1 MDAGSFASSSVGAS
15 IRIGFE
21 LPSFQIWNDGGTLHW
36 MKTQTASKVP
46 PRSGFASIYFLMH
59 ILLQILFFVALT
71 GSVTSSIYCGMVM
84 VAAIRFGLRRRR
96 ELRQPADFL
105 PPLSVLKPLHG
116 TEPGMERNLETFFQQ
131 QYPDFELLFCAR
143 QETDE
148 GLRLA
153 RKVGERYP
161 AVNARF
167 LTCGEPMPKF
177 HNAKVYS
184 LAKLDSVAKNDT
196 YITSDA
202 DVRVQ
207 PDYLLRMVQN
217 LKDPHVGL
225 ASCVYL
231 GTAGEGA
238 TLASQLDAVGK
249 SVEMTSGV
257 LVADMIE
264 GTKFALGATMAT
276 RRKSFQEV
284 GGFDELG
291 QFYADDFVLGNR
303 LAAQGTGVLLA
314 THVIRLMVQDSP
326 FWLSFRNQLRW
337 MQSTRRS
344 RPWGHLGSGLTFA
357 IPFGLMG
364 LVWGLCT
371 GRAAVGLFWL
381 VVMIVNRWLQ
391 AGSILLVM
399 GDPGWWRGTLIYP
412 LRDFLGWALWVGSY
426 GGESF
431 YYRGKVY
438 KMKQGGRVESPE

>member
-1 MDAGSFASSSVGAS
+1 MTVV
-15 IRIGFE
+15 
-21 LPSFQIWNDGGTLHW
+21 L
-36 MKTQTASKVP
+36 
-46 PRSGFASIYFLMH
+46 H
-59 ILLQILFFVALT
+59 ILFWVAVV
-71 GSVTSSIYCGMVM
+71 GSVTSSIYCGMVI
-84 VAAIRFGLRRRR
+84 VAAARFGLRRRG
-96 ELRQPADFL
+96 ELSVAADFL

-116 TEPGMERNLETFFQQ
+116 TEPGMERNLETFFEQ

-148 GLRLA
+148 GLQLA
-153 RKVGERYP
+153 RKVAERYP
-161 AVNARF
+161 GVDAKFV
-167 LTCGEPMPKF
+167 TCGEPMPKF

-184 LAKLDSVAKNDT
+184 LAKLDSIAKHDD

-207 PDYLLRMVQN
+207 PDYLARMVQN

-231 GTAGEGA
+231 GTAHKGA
-238 TLASQLDAVGK
+238 GLASKLDAVGK

-276 RRKSFQEV
+276 RRRSFQAV
-284 GGFDELG
+284 GGFNELG

-344 RPWGHLGSGLTFA
+344 RPWGHLGTGLTFA
-357 IPFGLMG
+357 MPFGLIG
-364 LVWGLCT
+364 LAWGLAS
-371 GRAAVGLFWL
+371 GHAAFGLLWL
-381 VVMIVNRWLQ
+381 AAMVLNRWLQ
-391 AGSILLVM
+391 AGAILIVM
-399 GDPGWWRGTLIYP
+399 GDAGWWRGTFIYP
-412 LRDFLGWALWVGSY
+412 LRDFLGWLLWLGSY
-426 GGESF
+426 GGDNF
-431 YYRGKVY
+431 YYRGKIY
-438 KMKQGGRVESPE
+438 KLKDGGRVESPD